1 MAIPKPLVL
10 LILDGWGINQQ
21 VDGNAVLMAN
31 TPVIDRLLSNY
42 PNTTLEASGES
53 VGLPDGLMGN
63 SEVGH
68 LNLGS
73 GRVVY
78 QDITRINKSIKDGD
92 LFSNEKLSS
101 ALAHVLKNGSS
112 LHMMGLL
119 SDGGVH
125 SHIDHL
131 FSLLEMANKAGLDRV
146 FVHAFLDGR
155 DVPPRSALQYIT
167 QTEKRMQELGVG
179 KIATVSGRY
188 YSMDRDKRWER
199 VCLAYDALT
208 MGEGETAPSAEK
220 AVMSAY
226 ERGENDEFVKPTVVL
241 SGKRATATIHDG
253 DAVIFFNF
261 RSDRARELTGAL
273 TLNDFTGFNRKQ
285 APDIHFVCMTRYD
298 ETFDLPIA
306 FPHEHIDN
314 TLAEYL
320 SNCNKRQLH
329 IAETEK
335 YAHVTFFFNGG
346 LEEPY
351 KGEDRLLIPSPKIPT
366 YDLQPEMSAYE
377 VTNALLDRIEFG
389 NYDVII
395 ANFAN
400 LDMVGHTGMLDAT
413 MNAAKVVDECLG
425 KMLDVILSHGGAA
438 LVTSDHGNSEQMVY
452 YDDESPHTAHTTNRV
467 PLIFF
472 SEIEDIEIHEGILAD
487 IAPTMLKLL
496 GLDIPPQMTGH
507 SLFCRK
513 VRDKL

>member
-10 LILDGWGINQQ
+10 LILDGWGISQR

-31 TPVIDRLLSNY
+31 TPVIDRLLGNY
-42 PNTTLEASGES
+42 PNTILEASGES

-78 QDITRINKSIKDGD
+78 QDITRINKSIRDGD
-92 LFSNEKLSS
+92 FFSNEVLSG
-101 ALAHVLKNGSS
+101 ALAHVLENGSS
-112 LHMMGLL
+112 LHLMGLL

-131 FSLLEMANKAGLDRV
+131 FSLLEMAKNAGLDRV

-208 MGEGETAPSAEK
+208 MNEGETAPSAEK

-241 SGKRATATIHDG
+241 SGKGATATIQDS

-261 RSDRARELTGAL
+261 RPDRARELTSAL
-273 TLNDFTGFNRKQ
+273 TLIDFPGFERKQ
-285 APDIHFVCMTRYD
+285 AHNTHFVCMTRYD

-306 FPHEHIDN
+306 FLHEHIDN

-320 SNCNKRQLH
+320 SNCNKSQLH

-346 LEEPY
+346 VEGPY
-351 KGEDRLLIPSPKIPT
+351 KREDRVLIPSPKVPT

-377 VTNALLDRIEFG
+377 VTDALLDRIKFG

-413 MNAAKVVDECLG
+413 VRAAEVVDECLG
-425 KMLDVILSHGGAA
+425 RVLDAILSCGGAA
-438 LVTSDHGNSEQMVY
+438 IVTADHGNSEQMIY
-452 YDDESPHTAHTTNRV
+452 YDDGSPYTAHTTNPV
-467 PLIFF
+467 PLIFV
-472 SEIEDIEIHEGILAD
+472 SEMEDVELHGGIFAD
-487 IAPTMLKLL
+487 IAPTMLILL
-496 GLDIPPQMTGH
+496 GLDVPPQMTGH
-507 SLFCRK
+507 SLLYRK
-513 VRDKL
+513 KKID